1 VVVLVESLIVWHI
14 VDFSMEYTTW
24 RDGLA
29 WEMMDWGQVRDVPR
43 DGWTHFDGLS
53 TG

>member
-1 VVVLVESLIVWHI
+1 VVVLIKALIVRHI
-14 VDFSMEYTTW
+14 VDFSMEETTW

-29 WEMMDWGQVRDVPR
+29 GEMMDWGRGRDVPR
-43 DGWTHFDGLS
+43 DRGTHFDGLS

>member
-1 VVVLVESLIVWHI
+1 MVVLIKALIVRHI
-14 VDFSMEYTTW
+14 VDFSMEETTW

-43 DGWTHFDGLS
+43 DGRPHFDGLS